1 MKEKKNKNNYRIFYF
16 KINFLWTILLF
27 CKLLNKEVS
36 IRETLL
42 SLEYLNKLLISKFKV
57 QIN

>member
-1 MKEKKNKNNYRIFYF
+1 MNQKKNKKNYRLFYF

-27 CKLLNKEVS
+27 YKLLNKEAS

-42 SLEYLNKLLISKFKV
+42 SLEYLNKFLISKFKV